1 MLIIINS
8 LFWYF
13 FGRVFTVGYYSP
25 WFFPENLNRKLWPV
39 PTLSIPSERSFS
51 KSLAHQN
58 SSYRADSSSFQMNVH
73 SYYPIL
79 VQTVGFVEKPGS
91 LHRGMAVKTGTVKS
105 GRVQPTT
112 TTYVRPIVVAIELI
126 ALCVLIMIKNRCIII
141 LYSCCV
147 CSWAYFPLSSL
158 Y

>member
-1 MLIIINS
+1 MACSNFEHTIWKIFQQVII
-8 LFWYF
+8 
-13 FGRVFTVGYYSP
+13 
-25 WFFPENLNRKLWPV
+25 WPTRTLV
-39 PTLSIPSERSFS
+39 TEPTLVLSKWTCIPIT
-51 KSLAHQN
+51 
-58 SSYRADSSSFQMNVH
+58 
-73 SYYPIL
+73 IL

-147 CSWAYFPLSSL
+147 CSWAYFPLSSYTNPHCVFPLEMFL
-158 Y
+158 YTSSQTVCLLT